1 MDYKIIVNKRALKE
15 IKEAIN
21 YYKSKSY
28 LAPIKFILNLEK
40 TYSSLTKYPYYRI
53 RYKNVRSIK
62 VIKFPYSLF
71 YILHEETSLIQI
83 LSCFHNKLDSNKFP
97 EL

>member
-1 MDYKIIVNKRALKE
+1 MDYKIIINKRALKE

-28 LAPIKFILNLEK
+28 LAPINFTLNLEK

-62 VIKFPYSLF
+62 VKNSNILF
-71 YILHEETSLIQI
+71 FTFCMKKQV
-83 LSCFHNKLDSNKFP
+83 
-97 EL
+97 